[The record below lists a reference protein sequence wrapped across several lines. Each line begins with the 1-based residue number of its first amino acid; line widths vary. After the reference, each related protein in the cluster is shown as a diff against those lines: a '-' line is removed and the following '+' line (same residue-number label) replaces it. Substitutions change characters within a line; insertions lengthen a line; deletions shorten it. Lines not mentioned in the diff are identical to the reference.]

1 VLTTDARVEAGLLGE
16 ILSRSVRRSFE
27 RVLIDQGPGMGDAV
41 VLLADAAS
49 RLFLERGYDATT
61 VADIAAAADVST
73 RTFFSYFP
81 SKEDVLFADTDERIE
96 GLSAAFERGPRDAP
110 RLELLRRTVVELVLT
125 TLQMRQEGWR
135 TRLQLVMTTPALRAT
150 ALQRLFTAEQVVTD
164 MIVAELGG
172 GTDEGQ
178 VEATTI
184 AGAVL
189 GAVRAVAM
197 RWMFMGATGDLEA
210 DVNRA
215 FDLLMRGLAGAKAL
229 AGGSGPTPGGPSVRS
244 R

>member
-1 VLTTDARVEAGLLGE
+1 MSGDGQRGEDALGLRERKKL
-16 ILSRSVRRSFE
+16 RTRR
-27 RVLIDQGPGMGDAV
+27 A
-41 VLLADAAS
+41 LADAAS

-61 VADIAAAADVST
+61 VADIAAAAEVST

-96 GLSAAFERGPRDAP
+96 GLAAAFADARGDGEP
-110 RLELLRRTVVELVLT
+110 RLDLLRRTTVELILT
-125 TLQMRQEGWR
+125 TLQVRQQGWR

-172 GTDEGQ
+172 GTHEGE

-184 AGAVL
+184 AGALL

-197 RWMFMGATGDLEA
+197 RWMLSGATGDLVA
-210 DVNRA
+210 DINRA
-215 FDLLMRGLAGAKAL
+215 FDLLMSGLAGARAL
-229 AGGSGPTPGGPSVRS
+229 EGERGPTPGGPSGRS
-244 R
+244 

>member
-1 VLTTDARVEAGLLGE
+1 MSGDGQRDEDGLGLRE
-16 ILSRSVRRSFE
+16 RKKLRTRR
-27 RVLIDQGPGMGDAV
+27 A
-41 VLLADAAS
+41 LADAAS

-96 GLSAAFERGPRDAP
+96 ALSAAFERGAGDEP
-110 RLELLRRTVVELVLT
+110 RLDLLRRTVVELILP
-125 TLQMRQEGWR
+125 TLQIRQQGWR

-150 ALQRLFTAEQVVTD
+150 AIQRLFAAEQTVTD
-164 MIVAELGG
+164 MIVAEMGG
-172 GTDEGQ
+172 GTDEGE
-178 VEATTI
+178 VEATAI
-184 AGAVL
+184 AGAML

-197 RWMFMGATGDLEA
+197 RWMAMGATGDLEA
-210 DVNRA
+210 DVNRT
-215 FDLLMRGLAGAKAL
+215 FDLLMRGLAGARAL
-229 AGGSGPTPGGPSVRS
+229 EGERGPTPGAPSGRS